1 MIRLQNP
8 SLVNN
13 PRGRRAVALHSSA
26 SLPLLQPVQLA
37 SDAAHKSIRLIP
49 SWVLL
54 GMIVL
59 AGAAICL
66 TVNLRA
72 GAERGSSEAQLN
84 HLSSEIEGLR
94 RLNASLELE
103 IQRMNSDPA
112 IIESAARERLGMV
125 KPTDIVVPIMPARST
140 NLATLSFV
148 R

>member
-1 MIRLQNP
+1 MIRLQSP

-13 PRGRRAVALHSSA
+13 VQGRRTAALQTA
-26 SLPLLQPVQLA
+26 TALPLLQPFHFA
-37 SDAAHKSIRLIP
+37 GDAVRTGIRLIP

-72 GAERGSSEAQLN
+72 SAEQAASEAQLN
-84 HLSSEIEGLR
+84 RLSSEIEGLR
-94 RLNASLELE
+94 RFNASLEVE

-112 IIESAARERLGMV
+112 IIETAARQRLGMV
-125 KPTDIVVPIMPARST
+125 RPTDIVVPIIPARST

>member
-8 SLVNN
+8 SLINN
-13 PRGRRAVALHSSA
+13 VLSRRTGTLQTSA
-26 SLPLLQPVQLA
+26 SLPLLQPVQFA
-37 SDAAHKSIRLIP
+37 SDAARTGIRLIP

-72 GAERGSSEAQLN
+72 SGEYAASEAQLN
-84 HLSSEIEGLR
+84 RLSSEIDGLR
-94 RLNASLELE
+94 RLNASLEVE

-125 KPTDIVVPIMPARST
+125 RPTDIVVPITPTRST